1 MTEHMAEATLP
12 ILYFEQDETY
22 INQTYGYT
30 SEVDLSCFRNSILP
44 LDGERV
50 LRIALE
56 KYNAEIQSVSY
67 EVRSSDIGEY
77 EEFFPGLDVVDILAT
92 DVYSGKYPKSEY
104 EQLKN
109 MAQGKPIAIGECG
122 PLPPVEVLKDQP
134 GWCWFMC
141 WAGFLLEANSPEK
154 IKEVYNYEG
163 VRNLK

>member
-1 MTEHMAEATLP
+1 MNLIMYIFYFYKQLIHYNQVLL
-12 ILYFEQDETY
+12 INLKHLYYLLLHIQNY
-22 INQTYGYT
+22 HKLNNLIW
-30 SEVDLSCFRNSILP
+30 VW
-44 LDGERV
+44 
-50 LRIALE
+50 
-56 KYNAEIQSVSY
+56 NAN

-122 PLPPVEVLKDQP
+122 PLPPVEVLKEQP

-141 WAGFLLEANSPEK
+141 WAGFLLDANSPEK
-154 IKEVYNYEG
+154 IKGVYNYEG